1 MSLRYSFRHLFYGGE
16 VNKKRLYEILKDL
29 DSAESGESAD
39 ISALEEVVGDED
51 SGLVKSVAD
60 LTTAVSGKADSSHTH
75 TISNV
80 SDATTTTITVTYT
93 DDSTDS
99 ITFVTQSSS

>member
-51 SGLVKSVAD
+51 SGLVKAVAD
-60 LTTAVSGKADSSHTH
+60 LGTNKANAEHTH

-80 SDATTTTITVTYT
+80 SDVTTTTITITQT